1 MGEEWYAARA
11 RLRCAVR
18 AEPGWSE
25 PRLAQELGR
34 SLSWV
39 KKWRRRLAQAPAD
52 DEEVLHS
59 RSRARVHPS
68 PAVPQVVVDRILDI
82 RDRPPAGLQRAP
94 GPRAILY
101 FLDRDAELRAA
112 GEPVPRSTATVWR
125 ILRQHGRVAQRRP
138 HQHEPWDLPEP
149 LASWQLDFKD
159 VSTVPSD
166 PDAKRQHAVEALN
179 CVDCGTSLLVAADV
193 RPDFTE
199 ETTLAAVAELVR
211 VHGLPREVT
220 LDRDPRFVGAPGA
233 GDFPSPL
240 VRFLTCLGVVVRV
253 NPPHRPDLNAFVER
267 YHGTYERECLRVHH
281 PATLTEARE
290 VTAAFRR
297 HYNEERPNQARSC
310 GNRPPRVAFPELPL
324 RPPVPAEVDP
334 DAWLRLVDGRR
345 YLRTVSAAGAIVVEH
360 ARYYVGRS
368 LVGRRVA
375 VAVAAGERALV
386 VRQAEA
392 VVKRLPLHGLRDERL
407 PFERYLALMEQEA
420 RAQARRRSSLA
431 AARRVA

>member
-1 MGEEWYAARA
+1 
-11 RLRCAVR
+11 
-18 AEPGWSE
+18 
-25 PRLAQELGR
+25 
-34 SLSWV
+34 
-39 KKWRRRLAQAPAD
+39 
-52 DEEVLHS
+52 
-59 RSRARVHPS
+59 
-68 PAVPQVVVDRILDI
+68 
-82 RDRPPAGLQRAP
+82 
-94 GPRAILY
+94 
-101 FLDRDAELRAA
+101 
-112 GEPVPRSTATVWR
+112 
-125 ILRQHGRVAQRRP
+125 
-138 HQHEPWDLPEP
+138 
-149 LASWQLDFKD
+149 

-179 CVDCGTSLLVAADV
+179 CVDCGTSLSVAADV

-220 LDRDPRFVGAPGA
+220 LDRDPRFVGAPGT

-281 PATLTEARE
+281 PATLAEARE

-297 HYNEERPNQARSC
+297 HYNEERPDQARSC
-310 GNRPPRVAFPELPL
+310 GNRPPRVAFPDLPP
-324 RPPVPAEVDP
+324 RPPVPPEVDP

-392 VVKRLPLHGLRDERL
+392 IVKRLPLHGLRDERL

-420 RAQARRRSSLA
+420 RAQARRRSSPA
-431 AARRVA
+431 AVRRVA